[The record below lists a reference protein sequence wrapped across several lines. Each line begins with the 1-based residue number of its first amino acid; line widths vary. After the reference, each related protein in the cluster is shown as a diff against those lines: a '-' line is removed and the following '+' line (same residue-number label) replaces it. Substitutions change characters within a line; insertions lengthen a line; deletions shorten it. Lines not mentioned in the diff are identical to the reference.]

1 MSKSDKQWVKPGD
14 LAKQKQN
21 GYKRK
26 RNNNAKENEN
36 EYERM
41 RNNKVKENEKRVQAM
56 GFKHIPA
63 SLSGFVHYVLVK
75 SNGKLIRAD
84 VDDDSSPGNED
95 DSDNDSNQSDGSF
108 QQEVVRMQVVPEM
121 QPGTSHHQ
129 RAPTRNQHDASPIR
143 ERVTRSTPHPDV
155 GTQPPQPLD
164 AEQES
169 QAAPFVA
176 PVVADR
182 PIRGPTRGLM
192 VQQIFDKEGKL
203 LVPIPQCFRAPVGKY
218 ACKLATQ
225 IGVEVWT
232 NLEDLTIRR
241 WKAVDESVKAPMLQC
256 IKDRFYLE
264 GDPIDIDKAVARQ
277 FGRRLSDYTHTLYR
291 KYKKLKSTK
300 GVEYARSHP
309 PSGVTHE
316 QWIGL
321 IDKKWS
327 DTRFQN
333 KSTKNIKNR
342 NEMKSKHRCGSKS
355 IPVRVDAMMKTNRNR
370 VPNLKEVYKSTHF
383 NEDTKMWISEESE
396 KNYGKII
403 EVEAEHCTEAGVTP
417 ITQEELSIKSLKA
430 KSGYIKG
437 LGMRPSSSLRTTV
450 VSAANSQYVS
460 HPESLVQEYQEERQ
474 EQHQKIDVLS
484 ESNKQMELTTAT
496 IMEYLKHQGNGFSE
510 YIENSKST

>member
-1 MSKSDKQWVKPGD
+1 
-14 LAKQKQN
+14 
-21 GYKRK
+21 
-26 RNNNAKENEN
+26 
-36 EYERM
+36 M

-56 GFKHIPA
+56 GFKHIPT
-63 SLSGFVHYVLVK
+63 SLSGFVHYVPVK
-75 SNGKLIRAD
+75 RNGKLIRVEA
-84 VDDDSSPGNED
+84 DDDSSPGNED
-95 DSDNDSNQSDGSF
+95 DSDNDSNQSDDSF
-108 QQEVVRMQVVPEM
+108 QQKVVRMQVVLEM

-192 VQQIFDKEGKL
+192 VQQIFDKEEKL
-203 LVPIPQCFRAPVGKY
+203 LVPIPQCFRAPVGKH

-225 IGVEVWT
+225 IGVEVRT

-241 WKAVDESVKAPMLQC
+241 WKAVDESVKAPILQC

-300 GVEYARSHP
+300 G
-309 PSGVTHE
+309 
-316 QWIGL
+316 
-321 IDKKWS
+321 
-327 DTRFQN
+327 N

-355 IPVRVDAMMKTNRNR
+355 IPVRVDAMMKTNGNR
-370 VPNLKEVYKSTHF
+370 VPDLKEVYKSIHF

-396 KNYGKII
+396 KNYGKIK

-460 HPESLVQEYQEERQ
+460 HLESLCTRISRG
-474 EQHQKIDVLS
+474 KAS
-484 ESNKQMELTTAT
+484 TTAKDRCAFRVKQADGVDDSYDHGVFET
-496 IMEYLKHQGNGFSE
+496 LREWIQRIY
-510 YIENSKST
+510 

>member
-1 MSKSDKQWVKPGD
+1 MSKSDKQWVKPSD

-26 RNNNAKENEN
+26 RNNNVKENEN
-36 EYERM
+36 EYQRM
-41 RNNKVKENEKRVQAM
+41 RDNKIKENENGVQACTS
-56 GFKHIPA
+56 FR
-63 SLSGFVHYVLVK
+63 SLRTYEEEWQTNQGC
-75 SNGKLIRAD
+75 
-84 VDDDSSPGNED
+84 SPGNED
-95 DSDNDSNQSDGSF
+95 DSDNDSDQSDDSF
-108 QQEVVRMQVVPEM
+108 EQEVVRIQVVPEM
-121 QPGTSHHQ
+121 QLPRTSHLQ
-129 RAPTRNQHDASPIR
+129 RAPTRNQHGASPVR

-164 AEQES
+164 PEQEI

-192 VQQIFDKEGKL
+192 VQQLFDKEGKL
-203 LVPIPQCFRAPVGKY
+203 LVPIPQCFRAPVKKY

-225 IGVEVWT
+225 IGVEVRT

-241 WKAVDESVKAPMLQC
+241 WKAVDESVKAPMFQR
-256 IKDRFYLE
+256 IKDRFNLE
-264 GDPIDIDKAVARQ
+264 GDPVDVEKAVARQ
-277 FGRRLSDYTHTLYR
+277 FGHRLSDYTHDLYK

-316 QWIGL
+316 QWVGL

-327 DTRFQN
+327 DTKFQ
-333 KSTKNIKNR
+333 
-342 NEMKSKHRCGSKS
+342 MQ
-355 IPVRVDAMMKTNRNR
+355 TNGNR

-383 NEDTKMWISEESE
+383 NEDTKMWISEEYE
-396 KNYGKII
+396 KNYGKIV
-403 EVEAEHCTEAGVTP
+403 EVEAEHAEVGVTP

-430 KSGYIKG
+430 KSGYVKR

-450 VSAANSQYVS
+450 ASAANSQYES
-460 HPESLVQEYQEERQ
+460 HLESLVQEYQEEWQ
-474 EQHQKIDVLS
+474 AQQQKIDVLS

-510 YIENSKST
+510 YIENSRST

>member
-26 RNNNAKENEN
+26 RNNNVKENEN
-36 EYERM
+36 PYQRM
-41 RNNKVKENEKRVQAM
+41 RDNNVKENEKKMQAL
-56 GFKHIPA
+56 GLKHIPA
-63 SLSGFVHYVLVK
+63 SLSGFVHYVPMK
-75 SNGKLIRAD
+75 RNGKLIRAEA
-84 VDDDSSPGNED
+84 DDDSSPGNED
-95 DSDNDSNQSDGSF
+95 DSDNDSDDSF
-108 QQEVVRMQVVPEM
+108 EQEVVRIQVVPEM
-121 QPGTSHHQ
+121 QPGTSHLQ
-129 RAPTRNQHDASPIR
+129 RSPTRNQHGASPIC

-155 GTQPPQPLD
+155 GTQPPQPLN

-192 VQQIFDKEGKL
+192 VQQLFDKEGKL

-225 IGVEVWT
+225 IGVEVRT

-241 WKAVDESVKAPMLQC
+241 WKAVDESVKAPMFQR
-256 IKDRFYLE
+256 IKDRFNLE
-264 GDPIDIDKAVARQ
+264 GDPIDVEKAVARQ
-277 FGRRLSDYTHTLYR
+277 FGRRLSDYTHDLYK

-327 DTRFQN
+327 DTKFQ
-333 KSTKNIKNR
+333 
-342 NEMKSKHRCGSKS
+342 MQ
-355 IPVRVDAMMKTNRNR
+355 TNGNR
-370 VPNLKEVYKSTHF
+370 VPDLKEVYKSTHF
-383 NEDTKMWISEESE
+383 NEDTKIWISEESK

-403 EVEAEHCTEAGVTP
+403 EVEAEHAKACVTP

-430 KSGYIKG
+430 KSGYVKG
-437 LGMRPSSSLRTTV
+437 LGMRPSSSLRTTA
-450 VSAANSQYVS
+450 AANSQYVS
-460 HPESLVQEYQEERQ
+460 HLESLVQEYQEERQ
-474 EQHQKIDVLS
+474 AQQQKIDVLT

-496 IMEYLKHQGNGFSE
+496 ILEYLKHQGNGFSE
-510 YIENSKST
+510 YIQNSRST

>member
-26 RNNNAKENEN
+26 RNNNVKENEN
-36 EYERM
+36 EYQRM
-41 RNNKVKENEKRVQAM
+41 RDNKIKENEKRVQAM
-56 GFKHIPA
+56 GFKHVPA
-63 SLSGFVHYVLVK
+63 FVHYVPMK
-75 SNGKLIRAD
+75 RNGKLIMAGA
-84 VDDDSSPGNED
+84 DDDSSPGNED
-95 DSDNDSNQSDGSF
+95 DSDNDSDQSDDSF
-108 QQEVVRMQVVPEM
+108 EQEVVRIQVVPEM
-121 QPGTSHHQ
+121 QPGTSHLQ
-129 RAPTRNQHDASPIR
+129 RAPTRNQHGASPIR

-164 AEQES
+164 AEQEI

-192 VQQIFDKEGKL
+192 VQQLFDKEGKL

-225 IGVEVWT
+225 IGVEVRT

-241 WKAVDESVKAPMLQC
+241 WKAVDESVKAPMFQR
-256 IKDRFYLE
+256 IKDRFNLE
-264 GDPIDIDKAVARQ
+264 GDPIDVEKAVARQ
-277 FGRRLSDYTHTLYR
+277 FGRRLSDYTHDLYK

-316 QWIGL
+316 QWMGL

-327 DTRFQN
+327 DTKFQN

-342 NEMKSKHRCGSKS
+342 TEMKSKHRCGSKS
-355 IPVRVDAMMKTNRNR
+355 IPVRVNAMMQTNGNR
-370 VPNLKEVYKSTHF
+370 VPDLKEVYKSTHF

-403 EVEAEHCTEAGVTP
+403 EVEAEHAEAGVTP

-430 KSGYIKG
+430 KSGYVKG

-450 VSAANSQYVS
+450 ASAANSQYVS
-460 HPESLVQEYQEERQ
+460 HLESLVQEYQEERQ
-474 EQHQKIDVLS
+474 AQQQKIDVLS

-510 YIENSKST
+510 YIENSRST